1 MVFYNWGG
9 NHPKRLSVFAES
21 LRSMVTNTSSK
32 SEPQEAV
39 GAGKGSPSLIRL
51 DGISKRYEGVQ
62 ALSDISFSIDENE
75 ILALVGDNGAGKSTL
90 VKILAGV
97 ISQTAGDLYVRTDG
111 SMRIRSMD
119 DPKDARSVGIE
130 TVFQDLGLSMKH
142 DVATNIYMGREPR
155 KAGVRGRV
163 FRNIDREQMNE
174 GALEALNEL
183 GFQIDP
189 YAPVSELSGGQ
200 QQAVAVARALISDPR
215 IVLLDEPTAEVSVE
229 GRKKILDLITELK
242 DRGRTVLFITHNLEE
257 VFEVADRIAVL
268 RNGELVSI
276 EDNDA
281 TIDRERLVGLMTGA
295 INPE

>member
-1 MVFYNWGG
+1 
-9 NHPKRLSVFAES
+9 
-21 LRSMVTNTSSK
+21 MVTNTSSK

>member
-1 MVFYNWGG
+1 
-9 NHPKRLSVFAES
+9 
-21 LRSMVTNTSSK
+21 MVTNTSSE
-32 SEPQEAV
+32 SEPQDAI
-39 GAGKGSPSLIRL
+39 GADQDSSSLIRL

-62 ALSDISFSIDENE
+62 ALLDISFSIEDNE

-97 ISQTAGDLYVRTDG
+97 ISQTAGDLYVRNGG

-155 KAGVRGRV
+155 KEGIRGRV
-163 FRNIDREQMNE
+163 FRNIDRDQMNE
-174 GALEALNEL
+174 GALDALNEL

-281 TIDRERLVGLMTGA
+281 AIDRERLVGLMTGA

>member
-1 MVFYNWGG
+1 
-9 NHPKRLSVFAES
+9 
-21 LRSMVTNTSSK
+21 MVTNTSSK
-32 SEPQEAV
+32 SEPQDAV
-39 GAGKGSPSLIRL
+39 GADQGGPSLIRL

-97 ISQTAGDLYVRTDG
+97 ISQTAGDLYVRKDG
-111 SMRIRSMD
+111 SLRVRSMD

-242 DRGRTVLFITHNLEE
+242 GRGRTVLFITHNLEE